1 MFDFQGLN
9 DKSQSTWQEKY
20 ETLASLEARIHP
32 KIAMQLNA
40 MLKNTCYDQELGII
54 TLTLIKEGLH
64 LEGGMILLFQRVRD
78 AWETSL
84 NWLERALYS
93 GHVQLRAEW

>member
-1 MFDFQGLN
+1 MAD
-9 DKSQSTWQEKY
+9 
-20 ETLASLEARIHP
+20 LEARIHP
-32 KIAMQLNA
+32 KVAMQLNA

-64 LEGGMILLFQRVRD
+64 LEGGMILLLRQDKD

-84 NWLERALYS
+84 NWLGRALYS
-93 GHVQLRAEW
+93 GHVQLQAER

>member
-1 MFDFQGLN
+1 MLN
-9 DKSQSTWQEKY
+9 
-20 ETLASLEARIHP
+20 
-32 KIAMQLNA
+32 
-40 MLKNTCYDQELGII
+40 NTCYDQELGII

-93 GHVQLRAEW
+93 GHVRLRVEW